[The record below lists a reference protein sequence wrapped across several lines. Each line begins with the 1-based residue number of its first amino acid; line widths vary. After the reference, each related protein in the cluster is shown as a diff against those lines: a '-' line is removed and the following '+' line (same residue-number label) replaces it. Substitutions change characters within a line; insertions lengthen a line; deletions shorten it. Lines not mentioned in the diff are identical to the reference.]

1 MFETIINYI
10 DGTKESSKLNINVSG
25 EVTTA
30 TLAVKELDYKKIAS
44 IDVLLNEDEINAGDG
59 GFFLVPANNRLQDSA
74 IGHFKDHDDL
84 ELELLYPKM
93 TVLGINHNNKA
104 YIVFATGMKEIA
116 WHYIKIKD
124 NKYYFYMRFAVRGEE
139 LYEDIALRVHTL
151 SGDLSYSAMARSYR
165 GYLLDNGY
173 KTIKERLHPALAYAT
188 DTMYVRIRMGWKPVP
203 CTVLE
208 QTEET
213 EPEMHVACTFSDV
226 ENLMHEYKKAG
237 IDKAEFCL
245 VGFNKSGHDGRW
257 PQIFPIEERLG
268 GEEGLKKLI
277 KTAHSLGYTVCCHT
291 NSTDGYTIA
300 NNLADSD
307 IARKN
312 NGEKSVN
319 CEYWSGGRMYNICPK
334 RGYEISE
341 ETLPPLAKLG
351 FSGTHYIDVITATPP
366 RNCYHKEHKVNYKE
380 GVEWFDKLFILSRRL
395 FGCIGSECSFT
406 HNYKYLDYV
415 LYDTF
420 RKCLKH
426 ERQADEP
433 DFVDEFVPFLQLVFH
448 GIVLS
453 NPQASTVNAGLS
465 SDPAA
470 MLKVIEYGGRPAI
483 YYYSKFVSN
492 GKDWMGDIDFRMS
505 NPEEVEEGVRA
516 AKKMYDVYEE
526 LSFLQYELM
535 ESHEK
540 LSEGVY
546 KTVYSDGSTVTVDYN
561 KNTYTLEK

>member
-104 YIVFATGMKEIA
+104 YIAFATGMKEIA

-173 KTIKERLHPALAYAT
+173 KTIKERLHPALAYAA

-208 QTEET
+208 QTKET

-291 NSTDGYTIA
+291 NSTDGLTADERKALAGTSIFKAGSKKMIVSGGKMNVYDKDTRVTTFEA
-300 NNLADSD
+300 NGTLYIPLKAVEDVLAYGRSKAYYVSSKNRIYVQCFDLADKEKPAG
-307 IARKN
+307 IEKEIKN
-312 NGEKSVN
+312 EQWFCNTLGS
-319 CEYWSGGRMYNICPK
+319 
-334 RGYEISE
+334 SE
-341 ETLPPLAKLG
+341 L
-351 FSGTHYIDVITATPP
+351 
-366 RNCYHKEHKVNYKE
+366 
-380 GVEWFDKLFILSRRL
+380 
-395 FGCIGSECSFT
+395 
-406 HNYKYLDYV
+406 
-415 LYDTF
+415 
-420 RKCLKH
+420 
-426 ERQADEP
+426 
-433 DFVDEFVPFLQLVFH
+433 FVDGKLTYTTAATAIDGVIYIPLTMLADGLGADVQSLGNGAYAVSKTTANVETAKT
-448 GIVLS
+448 VLS
-453 NPQASTVNAGLS
+453 H
-465 SDPAA
+465 
-470 MLKVIEYGGRPAI
+470 
-483 YYYSKFVSN
+483 
-492 GKDWMGDIDFRMS
+492 
-505 NPEEVEEGVRA
+505 
-516 AKKMYDVYEE
+516 
-526 LSFLQYELM
+526 LM
-535 ESHEK
+535 
-540 LSEGVY
+540 
-546 KTVYSDGSTVTVDYN
+546 
-561 KNTYTLEK
+561 